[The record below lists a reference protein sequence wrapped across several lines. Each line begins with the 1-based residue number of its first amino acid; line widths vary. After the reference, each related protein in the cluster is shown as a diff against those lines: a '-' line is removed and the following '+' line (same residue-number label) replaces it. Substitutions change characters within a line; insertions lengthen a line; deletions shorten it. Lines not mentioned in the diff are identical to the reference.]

1 MNSDTDSSNNRILV
15 IDDNPAIHEDFRKIL
30 GAGSRHCSALDEAEV
45 TMLGDAGRTEANVSF
60 KIASAYQ
67 GAEGLE
73 MMHQALTAGL
83 PYAMAFVHMR
93 MPPGWDGLE
102 TITRL
107 WQADPELQVVICTAY
122 SDFSWEE
129 MNRALGHSDSFV
141 ILKKPFDI
149 VEVLQL
155 AHALTKKWSLNR
167 RAKGRLSEL
176 DKLVSEKTYELRA
189 ANQVLQTEIV
199 ERQRAAE
206 QIRKQAALLDLAQDA
221 ICVTDM
227 EQRILYWNQGA
238 ERLYGWLAA
247 EAAGKKADELLFRD
261 DLASLKKAIETLL
274 RKGEWKGEL
283 GQATRAGRA
292 VVVSGRWTLVLDSQG
307 KPESILMLNTDLTE
321 KKILEAHSLRT
332 QRLESIGT
340 LASGVAHDL
349 NNILTPIMMAVPML
363 RWGLTSEELEK
374 VISTVELS
382 AKRGADLV
390 KQLLGFGR
398 GVEGKRMLIQAKHLV
413 NEMVTIAQQTF
424 PKTISVK
431 SEVPE
436 DLWPVFV
443 DSTQLHQVLLNLC
456 VNARDAMPEGGALLV
471 HLGNIRLD
479 QQCVSMNPEASP
491 GPYVRLK
498 VSDTGTGISP
508 EIIHKIFEPFFTTKV
523 MGKGTG
529 LGLSTVLGIVKSHGG
544 FVDVCSQTGK
554 GTTFEVYL
562 PATPG
567 EEILA
572 IEPVV
577 AATLRGHGECIL
589 VVDDEPSIREV
600 TQKTLERH
608 GYRVLLAGDG
618 AEALAAYAQH
628 RNEIKAVMMDMAMPW
643 LDGLRTI
650 RALKKMNPAVKVIA
664 SSGDGS
670 TSWRSENLAQLNE
683 LGVTTFLAKPFNAEK
698 LLVSLQEII
707 RSNGAG
713 PAENAV
719 AALEVPLTIN

>member
-1 MNSDTDSSNNRILV
+1 
-15 IDDNPAIHEDFRKIL
+15 
-30 GAGSRHCSALDEAEV
+30 
-45 TMLGDAGRTEANVSF
+45 
-60 KIASAYQ
+60 
-67 GAEGLE
+67 
-73 MMHQALTAGL
+73 
-83 PYAMAFVHMR
+83 
-93 MPPGWDGLE
+93 
-102 TITRL
+102 
-107 WQADPELQVVICTAY
+107 
-122 SDFSWEE
+122 
-129 MNRALGHSDSFV
+129 
-141 ILKKPFDI
+141 
-149 VEVLQL
+149 
-155 AHALTKKWSLNR
+155 
-167 RAKGRLSEL
+167 
-176 DKLVSEKTYELRA
+176 
-189 ANQVLQTEIV
+189 
-199 ERQRAAE
+199 
-206 QIRKQAALLDLAQDA
+206 LLDLAQDA

-227 EQRILYWNQGA
+227 EQRILYWNPGA
-238 ERLYGWLAA
+238 ERLYGWAAA

-261 DLASLKKAIETLL
+261 DLASMKKAVEILL

-321 KKILEAHSLRT
+321 KKTLEAHSLRT

-390 KQLLGFGR
+390 KQLLSFGR

-456 VNARDAMPEGGALLV
+456 VNARAAMPEGGTLFV
-471 HLGNIRLD
+471 HLENIQLD
-479 QQCVSMNPEASP
+479 EHYVSMNPEASP

-572 IEPVV
+572 IEPN
-577 AATLRGHGECIL
+577 R
-589 VVDDEPSIREV
+589 P
-600 TQKTLERH
+600 
-608 GYRVLLAGDG
+608 
-618 AEALAAYAQH
+618 
-628 RNEIKAVMMDMAMPW
+628 
-643 LDGLRTI
+643 
-650 RALKKMNPAVKVIA
+650 
-664 SSGDGS
+664 
-670 TSWRSENLAQLNE
+670 
-683 LGVTTFLAKPFNAEK
+683 
-698 LLVSLQEII
+698 
-707 RSNGAG
+707 NGAV
-713 PAENAV
+713 PAEDAV
-719 AALEVPLTIN
+719 AALGLLLNHE

>member
-1 MNSDTDSSNNRILV
+1 MNPDPDSSNNRILV

-30 GAGSRHCSALDEAEV
+30 EAGSRHSSALDETKV

-67 GAEGLE
+67 GTEGLE
-73 MMHQALTAGL
+73 MMRQALTAGL
-83 PYAMAFVHMR
+83 PYAMAFVDMR
-93 MPPGWDGLE
+93 MPAGWDGLE

-107 WQADPELQVVICTAY
+107 WQADPELQIVICTAY

-167 RAKGRLSEL
+167 QAKGRLSEL

-206 QIRKQAALLDLAQDA
+206 QIHKQAALLDLAQDA

-238 ERLYGWLAA
+238 ERLYGWPAA

-261 DLASLKKAIETLL
+261 DLSSMKKAIETLL

-283 GQATRAGRA
+283 GQATKAGRA

-321 KKILEAHSLRT
+321 KKTFEARSLRT

-363 RWGLTSEELEK
+363 RWGLTPEELEK
-374 VISTVELS
+374 VISTVETS
-382 AKRGADLV
+382 AKRGAELV
-390 KQLLGFGR
+390 KQLLSFGS
-398 GVEGKRMLIQAKHLV
+398 GVESKRLLIQAKHLV

-431 SEVPE
+431 SEMPE

-456 VNARDAMPEGGALLV
+456 VNARDAMPEGGTLLV
-471 HLGNIRLD
+471 HLENIQLD
-479 QQCVSMNPEASP
+479 EQYVSMNPEASP
-491 GPYVRLK
+491 GPHVRLR

-508 EIIHKIFEPFFTTKV
+508 EIIHKIFEPFFTTK
-523 MGKGTG
+523 MLGKGTG

-544 FVDVCSQTGK
+544 FVDVCSQAGK

-572 IEPVV
+572 IEPV
-577 AATLRGHGECIL
+577 R
-589 VVDDEPSIREV
+589 P
-600 TQKTLERH
+600 
-608 GYRVLLAGDG
+608 
-618 AEALAAYAQH
+618 
-628 RNEIKAVMMDMAMPW
+628 
-643 LDGLRTI
+643 
-650 RALKKMNPAVKVIA
+650 
-664 SSGDGS
+664 
-670 TSWRSENLAQLNE
+670 
-683 LGVTTFLAKPFNAEK
+683 
-698 LLVSLQEII
+698 
-707 RSNGAG
+707 NGAI
-713 PAENAV
+713 PAEDAV
-719 AALEVPLTIN
+719 AAFEVPLTIN